1 MKFHSNSRT
10 GFKTKQNN
18 NESTEQLD
26 GRGPESRV
34 GLKKDG
40 QCGGWGSGRAQA
52 SESPGDPPGQPVD
65 AEAEWGDSAG
75 LAPPP
80 DRPQDRFP
88 GNGGAGVSAS

>member
-52 SESPGDPPGQPVD
+52 SESPGDPPGQPGRGGGVGGFG
-65 AEAEWGDSAG
+65 WLGP
-75 LAPPP
+75 AP
-80 DRPQDRFP
+80 
-88 GNGGAGVSAS
+88 G